1 MVVGVVAVAAD
12 VAGAP
17 FPAFDDDFFEELL
30 PVDWGALAAWPS
42 CMGVVVVACSV
53 GFAVF
58 AEAVLASALFDAA
71 AELELGELALAAE
84 ELADELEGAELD
96 AAVFAD

>member
-1 MVVGVVAVAAD
+1 MVEVAAD
-12 VAGAP
+12 VAGVP
-17 FPAFDDDFFEELL
+17 FPAFDDDLLEEFL
-30 PVDWGALAAWPS
+30 PVDWGVLVAWPS
-42 CMGVVVVACSV
+42 CTGVVVVTCSV

-71 AELELGELALAAE
+71 AELELDELAPAAE